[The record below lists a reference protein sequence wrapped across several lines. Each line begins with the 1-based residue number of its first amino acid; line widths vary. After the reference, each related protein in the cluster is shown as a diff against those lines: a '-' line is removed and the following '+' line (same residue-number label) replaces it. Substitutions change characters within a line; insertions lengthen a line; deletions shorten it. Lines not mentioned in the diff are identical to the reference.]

1 MNLVIMLLFVFIAFL
16 IGFIIGDLFG
26 AHYKQVLGI
35 LTVARHSSDGHLDL
49 LLQINSDTNLDALE
63 NNSTVSFVVSKKHL
77 SD

>member
-1 MNLVIMLLFVFIAFL
+1 MNPFIALLFIFIAFL

-35 LTVARHSSDGHLDL
+35 LTIARHSSDGHLDL
-49 LLQINSDTNLDALE
+49 LLQIDSDTNLDALE

-77 SD
+77 KN